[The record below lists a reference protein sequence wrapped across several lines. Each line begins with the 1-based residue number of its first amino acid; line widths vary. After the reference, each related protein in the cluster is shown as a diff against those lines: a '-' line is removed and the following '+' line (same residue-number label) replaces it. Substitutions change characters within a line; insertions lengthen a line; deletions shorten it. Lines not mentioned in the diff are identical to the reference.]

1 MSKTYLDELT
11 EYPSIAIKNIGE
23 DKTVV
28 GLLLDDPT
36 VEVGSEKAD
45 SVFDRFLF
53 DYDYVDLSCQES
65 AAFVS
70 VEAEMPEINSPT
82 LKT

>member
-45 SVFDRFLF
+45 SVLIGFYLTTTMSTFL
-53 DYDYVDLSCQES
+53 VRSPLRLLALKQKCQRLI
-65 AAFVS
+65 VQ
-70 VEAEMPEINSPT
+70 
-82 LKT
+82 L